1 MTAAQLQ
8 ELHALTIAAGLR
20 ECIIESRNNGR
31 FTLQDLEK
39 PMYWLDRRLK
49 EVGRVTDKPRSKAD
63 MEAFFAHVNSA
74 VDIVHS
80 EDGVNFLRFI
90 TAVEGVVHDTWRA
103 VPVEKKQAWQNLL
116 DALAALHEAYD
127 PDLEICAE
135 VNAGLA
141 MGERLGAI
149 SKMETVGNMEVAA

>member
-1 MTAAQLQ
+1 MTPAQLQ

-39 PMYWLDRRLK
+39 PMYWLGRRLK
-49 EVGRVTDKPRSKAD
+49 EVDRVTDKPVSKSD
-63 MEAFFAHVNSA
+63 LQAFFQHVNNT

-80 EDGVNFLRFI
+80 EEGVNFLRFV
-90 TAVEGVVHDTWRA
+90 TAVEGVVHDTWRV
-103 VPVEKKQAWQNLL
+103 VPVSKKKAWQNLL

-127 PDLEICAE
+127 PDLEVCAE

-141 MGERLGAI
+141 MGEKLL
-149 SKMETVGNMEVAA
+149 EVAA